1 MNKRIRLAIVFFICF
16 ILTGCSLFKK
26 DQTVSNS
33 TAVVNK
39 KERIVTIIND
49 TNQVINEFHLY
60 VGKGT
65 ELSEYKKNNID
76 ENSFSIKIDKK
87 YDSKKEFTFMLID
100 NYGMTYEK
108 KVKVPLN
115 KTTEIV
121 IHENDNIKQKNDIW
135 RKINKWFNGN
145 WRGDK

>member
-1 MNKRIRLAIVFFICF
+1 MNKRIRFTIVFFICF

-145 WRGDK
+145 

>member
-1 MNKRIRLAIVFFICF
+1 MNKRIRLTIVFFICF

-145 WRGDK
+145 

>member
-1 MNKRIRLAIVFFICF
+1 MNKRIRLTIVFFICF

>member
-1 MNKRIRLAIVFFICF
+1 MNI
-16 ILTGCSLFKK
+16 
-26 DQTVSNS
+26 
-33 TAVVNK
+33 
-39 KERIVTIIND
+39 
-49 TNQVINEFHLY
+49 
-60 VGKGT
+60 
-65 ELSEYKKNNID
+65 KKNNID

-145 WRGDK
+145 

>member
-1 MNKRIRLAIVFFICF
+1 MNKRIRLATVFFICF
-16 ILTGCSLFKK
+16 ILTGCSLFKR

-100 NYGMTYEK
+100 NYGMTYGK

-145 WRGDK
+145 

>member
-145 WRGDK
+145 

>member
-1 MNKRIRLAIVFFICF
+1 MNKRIRLTIVFFICF

-121 IHENDNIKQKNDIW
+121 IRENDNIKQKNDIW

-145 WRGDK
+145 

>member
-1 MNKRIRLAIVFFICF
+1 MNKRIRLTIVFFICF

-49 TNQVINEFHLY
+49 TNQVINEFHLN

-145 WRGDK
+145 

>member
-49 TNQVINEFHLY
+49 TNQVINEFHIY

-121 IHENDNIKQKNDIW
+121 IHENDNIKQKYDIW

-145 WRGDK
+145 

>member
-1 MNKRIRLAIVFFICF
+1 MNKRIRFTIVFFIWF

-145 WRGDK
+145 